1 MSVSDTPTVEVK
13 EAKVFNLP
21 TPPQPPQPIHI
32 TPVPNHGQVI
42 PNHGQMVPNHGQMVP
57 NHGQVVPNHGQAV
70 PNHGQM
76 VPNHVT
82 MEVASDDMN
91 ELQHFE
97 ELEKSIAMAVQ
108 DSRHEQ
114 TSPDKTSRDSGV
126 SDGSSPSPNQDPVN
140 TVVSG
145 INSGVAG
152 ISVSGINTASRNPSD
167 PLPKAPVK
175 AEVSTNEVDAVEDS
189 RKPPPYHIAAQMSR
203 HANGFQVLIAYKSV
217 SAGSLITSLSVKRFT
232 YKLRLFL
239 AF

>member
-1 MSVSDTPTVEVK
+1 MEVK

-21 TPPQPPQPIHI
+21 TPSQPPQPIHI
-32 TPVPNHGQVI
+32 PP
-42 PNHGQMVPNHGQMVP
+42 VPNHGQMVP
-57 NHGQVVPNHGQAV
+57 NHGQVVPNHGQVV

-76 VPNHVT
+76 VPNHGTNHGT

-97 ELEKSIAMAVQ
+97 ELEKTIAMAVQ
-108 DSRHEQ
+108 DSRQEQ

-140 TVVSG
+140 TVVSVSG
-145 INSGVAG
+145 INGGVA
-152 ISVSGINTASRNPSD
+152 GINTASRNPSD

-175 AEVSTNEVDAVEDS
+175 AEVITNEVDAVEDS

-203 HANGFQVLIAYKSV
+203 HANGFQVH
-217 SAGSLITSLSVKRFT
+217 TNNLSFI
-232 YKLRLFL
+232 YLPN
-239 AF
+239 